1 MLIEKNNSLKENDE
15 ILKVKNITTGNFNEN
30 DTIKENNNS
39 INKVANESSNKNFNG
54 IIAILDIDGNVN
66 FYENNILSK
75 KFNLYDIKE
84 INKEQKKKQFFSMG
98 YAYYLKFNKNFI
110 CITSDHGCY
119 VIKIN
124 YK

>member
-1 MLIEKNNSLKENDE
+1 M
-15 ILKVKNITTGNFNEN
+15 NEN
-30 DTIKENNNS
+30 QTFK
-39 INKVANESSNKNFNG
+39 KNQIVLG
-54 IIAILDIDGNVN
+54 MLDIDGNVN
-66 FYENNILSK
+66 FFENDKIIK